1 MSYKIA
7 LTGSTGN
14 MGVETLRQLMELEN
28 VEIIKVLIRKES
40 LWKAKKLKRKYK
52 NKIEIVIGDIA
63 NKKDCE
69 KLIEDTNYILH
80 LAALIPPKS
89 DKFPELNYKV
99 NFLGTKN
106 IVDSILETEETKK
119 PKLIHIS
126 TVALYGNRTEKNPWA

>member
-7 LTGSTGN
+7 LTGATGN

-28 VEIIKVLIRKES
+28 IEVIKVLIRKES
-40 LWKAKKLKRKYK
+40 ERKAKNLKRKYK
-52 NKIEIVIGDIA
+52 DKIEILIGNIE

-80 LAALIPPKS
+80 LAAFIPPKS

-99 NFLGTKN
+99 NYLGTK
-106 IVDSILETEETKK
+106 IPATQFSK
-119 PKLIHIS
+119 
-126 TVALYGNRTEKNPWA
+126 